1 MLRTGEGVNADE
13 GNELF
18 SLAALRGKGSLAEQA
33 EVPAPTEEE
42 MEALEADTDEE
53 EAAEHNSNDSDDSDE
68 DERSVVSGADTVAG
82 CSDAHKLH

>member
-1 MLRTGEGVNADE
+1 MLCTGEGVNADE

-18 SLAALRGKGSLAEQA
+18 SLAALRGKGGLAEQA

-53 EAAEHNSNDSDDSDE
+53 EAAEHSSDNNDDTDE
-68 DERSVVSGADTVAG
+68 DERSAAEQALVKTLLHAVA
-82 CSDAHKLH
+82 